1 MQRRSA
7 RHDVYPV
14 FALAAIPP
22 TSNDED
28 GAPQDRRR
36 LAPVR
41 RQKLA
46 DLAYDAI
53 RDSITAGVFAMGE
66 RLVETRL
73 AADLGMSRAPIRE
86 ALRRLLEEGL
96 VVERAHHGMFVR
108 TFEGA
113 EIVDLY
119 NARLAIEAAALRLF
133 VRRGASTAPLRE
145 QIARRRQAVQDG
157 RFTDVVAADFAL
169 HEEVMRGSGNEV
181 LYDLFRKISAQTLI
195 AIALSDAAM
204 AEYVDEHVPVVE
216 ALERGDEDAAV
227 AAFLDVVVATVD
239 RITSQLGSDSG
250 ALLRRTET
258 PIGGDGAYA
267 TATPARPSTA

>member
-1 MQRRSA
+1 M
-7 RHDVYPV
+7 
-14 FALAAIPP
+14 AATPP
-22 TSNDED
+22 TNNDDD
-28 GAPQDRRR
+28 GVPRERRR

-53 RDSITAGVFAMGE
+53 RDSIMAGGFAMGE

-145 QIARRRQAVQDG
+145 QIARRRQAARDG

-169 HEEVMRGSGNEV
+169 HEEVMRGSGNAV
-181 LYDLFRKISAQTLI
+181 LYDLFRKIAAQTLI

-204 AEYVDEHVPVVE
+204 AEFVDEHVPVVE
-216 ALERGDEDAAV
+216 ALERADEDGAV

-250 ALLRRTET
+250 ALLRRTEA
-258 PIGGDGAYA
+258 PLGDSSYA
-267 TATPARPSTA
+267 GATPARPSTA